1 MWHATRAVVGVV
13 GVVGGGCCCC
23 WWWCWWW
30 WLLLLLVV
38 VVVVLVVLVLLLVSV
53 AQFLCVFDLNTQWF
67 CPGPGYATAA

>member
-1 MWHATRAVVGVV
+1 M
-13 GVVGGGCCCC
+13 
-23 WWWCWWW
+23 
-30 WLLLLLVV
+30 LLLLVV